1 MQLNSHHEKPSTISM
16 HLEVS
21 NLPSGSVL
29 EGIFE
34 LGLQNTESFIVPI
47 KHSRNVQS
55 DVSEPDRSP
64 FNRTHSFTVKGN
76 GYYHTHMKSLCCD
89 LKEQSRF
96 NSYEMK
102 WLSND
107 ITIKGRVKI
116 TGEPLELK
124 GVSGNVGT
132 SALFQ
137 KFGNLLDSHDLSD
150 FTFIISGERFQ
161 VHKLILNLAS
171 PYFYLLFTSEFK
183 ENENNVFVTDED
195 PKVFRQM
202 LEYIYKGKLP
212 ENFPDVAIDLYK
224 MAHLYQVES
233 LLPYCKGHV
242 NALIIDNVNVL
253 KIYKFAAEYEMTD
266 LFERSW
272 AFMRK

>member
-1 MQLNSHHEKPSTISM
+1 M

-34 LGLQNTESFIVPI
+34 LELQNTESFTVPI
-47 KHSRNVQS
+47 KQHSRSVYS
-55 DVSEPDRSP
+55 DVTESDRSP
-64 FNRTHSFTVKGN
+64 FNRTHSFTIKGN

-89 LKEQSRF
+89 LKEQSRSNCF
-96 NSYEMK
+96 EMK

-107 ITIKGRVKI
+107 ITIKSRVKI
-116 TGEPLELK
+116 TGEPIELK
-124 GVSGNVGT
+124 DVSGNVGI
-132 SALFQ
+132 SALFKQ
-137 KFGNLLDSHDLSD
+137 FGKLLESHDLSD
-150 FTFIISGERFQ
+150 FTFIISGEEFQ
-161 VHKLILNLAS
+161 VHKLILKLVS
-171 PYFYLLFTSEFK
+171 PYFSLLFSSEFK
-183 ENENNVFVTDED
+183 ENENNVFVTNED
-195 PKVFRQM
+195 PEVFRHM

-212 ENFPDVAIDLYK
+212 QNFPDVAIDLYK